1 MAIYVQMN
9 NKSYRK
15 GVGIIIV
22 NSDLQF
28 FLGKRIGAD
37 AWQFPQGGID
47 EGETPEEALYR
58 ELYEET
64 GLERDKIEILSLK
77 SFSSL
82 DLSEL
87 FDLKF
92 LEIKKRADTNNIAV
106 MITISI
112 TTKLRMSNCLFY
124 STIVLKN

>member
-1 MAIYVQMN
+1 MTS
-9 NKSYRK
+9 K
-15 GVGIIIV
+15 
-22 NSDLQF
+22 
-28 FLGKRIGAD
+28 
-37 AWQFPQGGID
+37 
-47 EGETPEEALYR
+47 
-58 ELYEET
+58 
-64 GLERDKIEILSLK
+64 DKIEILSLK

-92 LEIKKRADTNNIAV
+92 LEIKKRADTNNITV

-112 TTKLRMSNCLFY
+112 TTKLRGGYCLFY

>member
-1 MAIYVQMN
+1 MTS
-9 NKSYRK
+9 K
-15 GVGIIIV
+15 
-22 NSDLQF
+22 
-28 FLGKRIGAD
+28 
-37 AWQFPQGGID
+37 
-47 EGETPEEALYR
+47 
-58 ELYEET
+58 
-64 GLERDKIEILSLK
+64 DKIEILSLK

-92 LEIKKRADTNNIAV
+92 LEIIKRADTNNIAV

-112 TTKLRMSNCLFY
+112 TTKLTGGYCLFY

>member
-1 MAIYVQMN
+1 MLTN
-9 NKSYRK
+9 
-15 GVGIIIV
+15 
-22 NSDLQF
+22 L
-28 FLGKRIGAD
+28 RI
-37 AWQFPQGGID
+37 
-47 EGETPEEALYR
+47 TSK
-58 ELYEET
+58 
-64 GLERDKIEILSLK
+64 DKIEILSLK

-112 TTKLRMSNCLFY
+112 TTKLTGGYFLFN

>member
-1 MAIYVQMN
+1 MTS
-9 NKSYRK
+9 K
-15 GVGIIIV
+15 
-22 NSDLQF
+22 
-28 FLGKRIGAD
+28 
-37 AWQFPQGGID
+37 
-47 EGETPEEALYR
+47 
-58 ELYEET
+58 
-64 GLERDKIEILSLK
+64 DKIEILSLK

-112 TTKLRMSNCLFY
+112 TTKLRVGYCLFY
-124 STIVLKN
+124 SAIVLKN

>member
-1 MAIYVQMN
+1 M
-9 NKSYRK
+9 
-15 GVGIIIV
+15 
-22 NSDLQF
+22 
-28 FLGKRIGAD
+28 
-37 AWQFPQGGID
+37 
-47 EGETPEEALYR
+47 
-58 ELYEET
+58 
-64 GLERDKIEILSLK
+64 EILSLK

-112 TTKLRMSNCLFY
+112 TTKLTWDYCLFY

>member
-1 MAIYVQMN
+1 MTS
-9 NKSYRK
+9 K
-15 GVGIIIV
+15 
-22 NSDLQF
+22 
-28 FLGKRIGAD
+28 
-37 AWQFPQGGID
+37 
-47 EGETPEEALYR
+47 
-58 ELYEET
+58 
-64 GLERDKIEILSLK
+64 DKIEILSLK

-112 TTKLRMSNCLFY
+112 TTKLKVNY
-124 STIVLKN
+124 

>member
-1 MAIYVQMN
+1 MTS
-9 NKSYRK
+9 K
-15 GVGIIIV
+15 
-22 NSDLQF
+22 
-28 FLGKRIGAD
+28 
-37 AWQFPQGGID
+37 
-47 EGETPEEALYR
+47 
-58 ELYEET
+58 
-64 GLERDKIEILSLK
+64 DKIEILSLK

-112 TTKLRMSNCLFY
+112 TTKLRKSNCLFY